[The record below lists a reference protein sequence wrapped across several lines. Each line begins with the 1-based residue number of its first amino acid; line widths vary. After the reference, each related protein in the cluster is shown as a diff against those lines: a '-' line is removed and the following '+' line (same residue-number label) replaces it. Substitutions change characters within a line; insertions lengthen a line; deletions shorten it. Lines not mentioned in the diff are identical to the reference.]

1 MSDSIARKLPAA
13 NTILNPPGWPQPKG
27 YANGVKARGEM
38 VFVGGMI
45 GWDTNGV
52 LPKGFV
58 AQTKQLLENIVAVL
72 KEGGAGPEHVVRMT
86 WYVTDIEQYRNS
98 PARTRQGLSRGDG
111 PQFRGDGAGAGDVAG
126 REGRAAGDR
135 DHGGDPGLTFRR
147 PRESGD
153 PGPIAPVDSDSR
165 FRGNERS
172 WQRPTCRSIS
182 LP

>member
-1 MSDSIARKLPAA
+1 MSDSSARKLPVS
-13 NTILNPPGWPQPKG
+13 NTTLNPPGWPQPRG

-98 PARTRQGLSRGDG
+98 LPDLGKVYREVMGRN
-111 PQFRGDGAGAGDVAG
+111 FGAMALVQ
-126 REGRAAGDR
+126 
-135 DHGGDPGLTFRR
+135 
-147 PRESGD
+147 
-153 PGPIAPVDSDSR
+153 VM
-165 FRGNERS
+165 
-172 WQRPTCRSIS
+172 S
-182 LP
+182 LVEKDALLEIETTAVIPD